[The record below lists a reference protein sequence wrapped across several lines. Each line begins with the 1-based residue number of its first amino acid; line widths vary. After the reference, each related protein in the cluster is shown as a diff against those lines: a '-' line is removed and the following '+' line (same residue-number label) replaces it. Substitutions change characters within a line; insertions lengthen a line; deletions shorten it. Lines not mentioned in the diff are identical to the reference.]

1 MKKEYI
7 EVEDGWGCR
16 KVILADKLPQA
27 QDVYRQLREWAK
39 QAGDT
44 KETIEKYTIV
54 RITKV
59 EE

>member
-7 EVEDGWGCR
+7 EVEDGWGSR
-16 KVILADKLPQA
+16 RVIPADKLPQA
-27 QDVYRQLREWAK
+27 QEIYQEMRVWSRK
-39 QAGDT
+39 AGNPEEVT
-44 KETIEKYTIV
+44 NKYTIV